1 MFWHIKKKLI
11 KVEAEIV
18 NNEDEIMKF
27 GTNMGYQTE
36 DKKSSMASED
46 DTPEHGRS
54 SLTSEVN
61 NT

>member
-1 MFWHIKKKLI
+1 
-11 KVEAEIV
+11 VENVI
-18 NNEDEIMKF
+18 NEDEIRKF
-27 GTNMGYQTE
+27 GTNIGYYSD
-36 DKKSSMASED
+36 DKKRSMASED